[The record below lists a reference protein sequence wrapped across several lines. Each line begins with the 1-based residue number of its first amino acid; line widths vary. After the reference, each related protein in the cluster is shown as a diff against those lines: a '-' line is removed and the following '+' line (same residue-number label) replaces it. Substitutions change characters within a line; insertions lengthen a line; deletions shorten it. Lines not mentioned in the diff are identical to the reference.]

1 MIDIFLKRSQDA
13 VKLVNLKSNLVNAE
27 KLLEIAFEN
36 LGKSVYIESGKELP
50 PSIAVKTPGLESSE
64 FYTNE
69 IKELT
74 KTITEIQQEILETKG
89 LKKCDKCGTFIPA
102 DMKYCGNCGA
112 EMPVPPAPKEPPQ
125 CDCVKKNEEAIHNC
139 NIEDIMLNTSPDVIL
154 LERRIDGNTQTSV
167 VKCPLK
173 DLPALLSSVD
183 KVNKA
188 CYEKTGSFCSSVKVE
203 NEGSL
208 DTVKVSVTVKK

>member
-89 LKKCDKCGTFIPA
+89 LKKCDKCGAFIPA
-102 DMKYCGNCGA
+102 DMKYCGNCGT
-112 EMPVPPAPKEPPQ
+112 EMPAPPAPKEPPQ
-125 CDCVKKNEEAIHNC
+125 CDCVKKNEEAVHNC
-139 NIEDIMLNTSPDVIL
+139 NIEDIMLNTSPDIVL

-183 KVNKA
+183 KANKA
-188 CYEKTGSFCSSVKVE
+188 CYEKTNSFCSSVKVE